1 MKTGS
6 SAEPAKGNTIPGTGS
21 GSNAWIWACALA
33 SILAIVVVYY
43 FAFSAAHEV
52 RIQDVPLAPK
62 GAKP

>member
-1 MKTGS
+1 MKTAP
-6 SAEPAKGNTIPGTGS
+6 SAESAKRNVIYYSGS
-21 GSNAWIWACALA
+21 GSNAWIWACAAA

>member
-1 MKTGS
+1 MKTAP
-6 SAEPAKGNTIPGTGS
+6 SADPAKCNVIYYTGS
-21 GSNAWIWACALA
+21 GSNAWIWVCALA

-43 FAFSAAHEV
+43 FVFTAAHEA

>member
-1 MKTGS
+1 MKRAP
-6 SAEPAKGNTIPGTGS
+6 SAEPANRNIIRYTRP

-52 RIQDVPLAPK
+52 QIQDVPLTPK